1 MADQRRQKVT
11 DKVQPHIG
19 DMRSPSPRSLS
30 AKAQRPYGVLSED
43 ILWTEYFGAQYQGK
57 AEIEK
62 WFCQWNNPV
71 ENKVKSWT
79 VDKYYVDNET
89 TLFTWTFRCFYEGK
103 EGILDGISLVKF
115 SGNKI
120 CEIQEFEKNMK
131 NFGHF

>member
-1 MADQRRQKVT
+1 MQKIELFQQT
-11 DKVQPHIG
+11 IDAWLNK
-19 DMRSPSPRSLS
+19 DLE
-30 AKAQRPYGVLSED
+30 KLLNVLSED
-43 ILWTEYFGAQYQGK
+43 ILCTEYFGAQYQGK

-79 VDKYYVDNET
+79 VDKYYVDNGT
-89 TLFTWTFRCFYEGK
+89 ALFTWTFRCFYEGK

-120 CEIQEFEKNMK
+120 CEIQEFEQKHEK
-131 NFGHF
+131 FRPFLK

>member
-1 MADQRRQKVT
+1 MQKIELFQQT
-11 DKVQPHIG
+11 IDAWLNK
-19 DMRSPSPRSLS
+19 DLE
-30 AKAQRPYGVLSED
+30 KLLNVLSED

-89 TLFTWTFRCFYEGK
+89 ALFTWTFQCFYEGK

-115 SGNKI
+115 SGNQI
-120 CEIQEFEKNMK
+120 CEIQEFKQKHEKFRPFLK
-131 NFGHF
+131 

>member
-1 MADQRRQKVT
+1 METNQIELFQQTIDAWLNKDIK
-11 DKVQPHIG
+11 KLLI
-19 DMRSPSPRSLS
+19 
-30 AKAQRPYGVLSED
+30 VLSED

-89 TLFTWTFRCFYEGK
+89 ALFTWTFRCFYEGK

-120 CEIQEFEKNMK
+120 CEIQEFEQKHEK
-131 NFGHF
+131 FRPFLK

>member
-1 MADQRRQKVT
+1 MQKIELFQQT
-11 DKVQPHIG
+11 IDAWLNKDIKK
-19 DMRSPSPRSLS
+19 LLI
-30 AKAQRPYGVLSED
+30 VLSED

-89 TLFTWTFRCFYEGK
+89 ALFTWTFQCFYEGK

-120 CEIQEFEKNMK
+120 CEIQEFEQKYEK
-131 NFGHF
+131 FRPFLK

>member
-1 MADQRRQKVT
+1 MQKIELFQQT
-11 DKVQPHIG
+11 IDAWLNKDIKK
-19 DMRSPSPRSLS
+19 LLI
-30 AKAQRPYGVLSED
+30 VLSED

-89 TLFTWTFRCFYEGK
+89 TLFTWTFQCFYEGK

-115 SGNKI
+115 SGNQI
-120 CEIQEFEKNMK
+120 CEIQEFKQKHEKFRPFLK
-131 NFGHF
+131 

>member
-1 MADQRRQKVT
+1 MQKIELFQQT
-11 DKVQPHIG
+11 IDAWLNKDIKK
-19 DMRSPSPRSLS
+19 LLI
-30 AKAQRPYGVLSED
+30 VLSED

-89 TLFTWTFRCFYEGK
+89 ALFTWTFRCFYESK

-120 CEIQEFEKNMK
+120 CEIQEFEQKYEK
-131 NFGHF
+131 FRPFLK

>member
-1 MADQRRQKVT
+1 MQKIELFQQT
-11 DKVQPHIG
+11 IDAWLNKYIKK
-19 DMRSPSPRSLS
+19 LLI
-30 AKAQRPYGVLSED
+30 VLSED
-43 ILWTEYFGAQYQGK
+43 IVWTEYFGAQNQVK

-89 TLFTWTFRCFYEGK
+89 GFFTWTFRCFYEGK

-120 CEIQEFEKNMK
+120 CEIQVFEQLHEK
-131 NFGHF
+131 FRPFLY

>member
-1 MADQRRQKVT
+1 MQKIELFQQT
-11 DKVQPHIG
+11 IDAWLNKDIKK
-19 DMRSPSPRSLS
+19 LLI
-30 AKAQRPYGVLSED
+30 VLSED

-89 TLFTWTFRCFYEGK
+89 ALFTWTFHYVYRGEENIF
-103 EGILDGISLVKF
+103 DGISLVKF

-120 CEIQEFEKNMK
+120 CEIQEFEQKYEK
-131 NFGHF
+131 FRPFLK

>member
-1 MADQRRQKVT
+1 MQKIELFQQT
-11 DKVQPHIG
+11 IDAWLNKDIKK
-19 DMRSPSPRSLS
+19 LLI
-30 AKAQRPYGVLSED
+30 VLSED

-89 TLFTWTFRCFYEGK
+89 ALFTWTFRCFYEGK

-120 CEIQEFEKNMK
+120 CEIQEFE
-131 NFGHF
+131 

>member
-1 MADQRRQKVT
+1 MWKMQKIELFQQT
-11 DKVQPHIG
+11 IDAWLNKDIKK
-19 DMRSPSPRSLS
+19 LLI
-30 AKAQRPYGVLSED
+30 VLSED

-89 TLFTWTFRCFYEGK
+89 ALFTWTFRCFYEGK

-120 CEIQEFEKNMK
+120 CEIQEFEQKYEK
-131 NFGHF
+131 FRPFLK

>member
-1 MADQRRQKVT
+1 MQKIELFQQT
-11 DKVQPHIG
+11 IDAWLNKHIKK
-19 DMRSPSPRSLS
+19 LLII
-30 AKAQRPYGVLSED
+30 LSED

-71 ENKVKSWT
+71 ENKVKSWA

-89 TLFTWTFRCFYEGK
+89 ALFTWTFRCFYEGK

-120 CEIQEFEKNMK
+120 CEIQEFEQKHEK
-131 NFGHF
+131 FRPFLK

>member
-1 MADQRRQKVT
+1 MVWKMQKIELFQQT
-11 DKVQPHIG
+11 IDAWLNKDIKK
-19 DMRSPSPRSLS
+19 LLI
-30 AKAQRPYGVLSED
+30 VLSED

-89 TLFTWTFRCFYEGK
+89 ALFTWTFRCFYEGK

-120 CEIQEFEKNMK
+120 CEIQEFEQKYEK
-131 NFGHF
+131 FRPFLK

>member
-1 MADQRRQKVT
+1 MWKMQKIELFQQT
-11 DKVQPHIG
+11 IDAWLNKDIKK
-19 DMRSPSPRSLS
+19 LLI
-30 AKAQRPYGVLSED
+30 VLSED

-79 VDKYYVDNET
+79 VDKYYVDNESA
-89 TLFTWTFRCFYEGK
+89 LFTWTFRCFYEGK

-120 CEIQEFEKNMK
+120 CEIQEFEQKHEK
-131 NFGHF
+131 FRPFLK

>member
-1 MADQRRQKVT
+1 MWKMQKIELFQQT
-11 DKVQPHIG
+11 IDAWLNKDIKK
-19 DMRSPSPRSLS
+19 LLII
-30 AKAQRPYGVLSED
+30 LSED

-89 TLFTWTFRCFYEGK
+89 ALFTWTFRCFYEGK

-120 CEIQEFEKNMK
+120 CEIQEFEQKHEK
-131 NFGHF
+131 FRPFLK

>member
-1 MADQRRQKVT
+1 MWKMQKIELFQQT
-11 DKVQPHIG
+11 IDAWLNKDIKK
-19 DMRSPSPRSLS
+19 LLI
-30 AKAQRPYGVLSED
+30 VLSED

-89 TLFTWTFRCFYEGK
+89 ALFTWTFRCFYEGK

-120 CEIQEFEKNMK
+120 CEIQEFEQKHEK
-131 NFGHF
+131 FRPFLK

>member
-1 MADQRRQKVT
+1 MQKIELFQQT
-11 DKVQPHIG
+11 IDAWLNKDIKK
-19 DMRSPSPRSLS
+19 LLI
-30 AKAQRPYGVLSED
+30 VLSED

-89 TLFTWTFRCFYEGK
+89 TLFTWTFQCFYEGK

-115 SGNKI
+115 SGNQI
-120 CEIQEFEKNMK
+120 CEIQEFEQKYEK
-131 NFGHF
+131 FRPFLK

>member
-1 MADQRRQKVT
+1 MQKIELFQQT
-11 DKVQPHIG
+11 IDAWLNKDIKK
-19 DMRSPSPRSLS
+19 LLII
-30 AKAQRPYGVLSED
+30 LSED

-62 WFCQWNNPV
+62 WFCQCNNPV

-89 TLFTWTFRCFYEGK
+89 ALFTWTFRCFYEGK

-115 SGNKI
+115 YGNKI
-120 CEIQEFEKNMK
+120 CEIQEFEQKHEK
-131 NFGHF
+131 FRPFLK

>member
-1 MADQRRQKVT
+1 MWKMQKIELFQQTIDAWLTKDV
-11 DKVQPHIG
+11 KKLLI
-19 DMRSPSPRSLS
+19 
-30 AKAQRPYGVLSED
+30 VLSED

-89 TLFTWTFRCFYEGK
+89 ALFTWTFRCFYEGK

-120 CEIQEFEKNMK
+120 CEIQEFEQKHEK
-131 NFGHF
+131 FRPFLK

>member
-1 MADQRRQKVT
+1 MQKIELFQQT
-11 DKVQPHIG
+11 IDAWLNK
-19 DMRSPSPRSLS
+19 DLE
-30 AKAQRPYGVLSED
+30 KLLNVLSED

-89 TLFTWTFRCFYEGK
+89 TLFTWTFQCFYEGK

-115 SGNKI
+115 SGNQI
-120 CEIQEFEKNMK
+120 CEIQEFKQKHEKFRPFLK
-131 NFGHF
+131 

>member
-1 MADQRRQKVT
+1 MENAENRTFQQTIDAWLNK
-11 DKVQPHIG
+11 DIKKLLI
-19 DMRSPSPRSLS
+19 
-30 AKAQRPYGVLSED
+30 VLSED

-89 TLFTWTFRCFYEGK
+89 ALFTWTFRCFYEGK

-120 CEIQEFEKNMK
+120 CEIQEFEQKYEK
-131 NFGHF
+131 FRPFLK

>member
-1 MADQRRQKVT
+1 MSGRQKIELFQQT
-11 DKVQPHIG
+11 IDAWLNKDIKK
-19 DMRSPSPRSLS
+19 LLII
-30 AKAQRPYGVLSED
+30 LSED

-89 TLFTWTFRCFYEGK
+89 ALFTWTFRCFYEGK

-120 CEIQEFEKNMK
+120 CEIQEFEQKHEK
-131 NFGHF
+131 FRPFLK